1 MHVGVDLFD
10 RFNWFYMPGGKH
22 VWHATKWT
30 ISMYR
35 HTINTACT
43 QGYISRVMIVRD
55 ARAEFDIEFDVWLQR
70 HTRLRSRA
78 TAISAVAT
86 TPETLTEKQRK
97 EKRKK
102 QFVEYENK
110 FNRKR
115 PRAMTHSQFR
125 ISVINSL
132 VKRRLIADQTSG
144 SDPRDCVP
152 VGPAAARGRGS
163 SVAPSGRGSP
173 VATRGPGR
181 PVTVSRPTIPNR
193 ATTKRKVDMVT
204 VACGSNREDRKRVR
218 AVPRLVPKLKL
229 HGGRGKKYDIYG
241 DKAMQRFQGGQ
252 CIPGLHPLK
261 AIPATCSFKC
271 QVCRALGEHT

>member
-1 MHVGVDLFD
+1 
-10 RFNWFYMPGGKH
+10 
-22 VWHATKWT
+22 
-30 ISMYR
+30 
-35 HTINTACT
+35 
-43 QGYISRVMIVRD
+43 
-55 ARAEFDIEFDVWLQR
+55 
-70 HTRLRSRA
+70 
-78 TAISAVAT
+78 
-86 TPETLTEKQRK
+86 
-97 EKRKK
+97 
-102 QFVEYENK
+102 
-110 FNRKR
+110 
-115 PRAMTHSQFR
+115 MTHLQFR

-144 SDPRDCVP
+144 SDPRDR
-152 VGPAAARGRGS
+152 VGPAATRGRGS

-204 VACGSNREDRKRVR
+204 VVCGTNREDRKRVR

-229 HGGRGKKYDIYG
+229 HAGRGKKYDIYG

-261 AIPATCSFKC
+261 SIPVTCSFKC
-271 QVCRALGEHT
+271 QVCRALGEQGKYGPKKNLKQPPRAKFTCVSNLCGGISLCGAECYNAWHIHPDSLSE